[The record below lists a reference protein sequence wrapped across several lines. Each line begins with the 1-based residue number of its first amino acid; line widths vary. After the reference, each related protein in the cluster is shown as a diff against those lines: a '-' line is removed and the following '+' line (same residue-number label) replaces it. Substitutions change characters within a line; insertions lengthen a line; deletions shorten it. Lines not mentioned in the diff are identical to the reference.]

1 MYAGDFNPDEMFY
14 ERTDHDL
21 GVRPSDS
28 DSSSDDGRGYHHHHH
43 HHHAPPVRYVYD
55 AVAERTAQRLREAE
69 RAAGLGLVNG
79 VH

>member
-1 MYAGDFNPDEMFY
+1 MYVGDFNPDEMFY

-21 GVRPSDS
+21 GVRPDDSDS
-28 DSSSDDGRGYHHHHH
+28 DSDDGRGFHHHHH
-43 HHHAPPVRYVYD
+43 PPPVRYVYD

-69 RAAGLGLVNG
+69 RAAALVNG